1 MSCTTCELEVNE
13 VNSYHLTC
21 LQDEAAPVRGVRQG
35 GIGGD
40 VENTRRAYYKE
51 LHKIMESAD
60 VILEVLETM
69 IG

>member
-1 MSCTTCELEVNE
+1 
-13 VNSYHLTC
+13 